1 MIQRSPSILR
11 AAAAVAALAATACGS
26 NGQSAA
32 TNLKAVFYK
41 TMSNAPV
48 VTFTLQRQNGAAIAT
63 TNAVS
68 VDTSSTFKGWMPIG
82 GARSVSTSASGVGS
96 VALTSGTY
104 PISINPGAALVGR
117 FNDSL
122 TVSADTARTY
132 QTSQQSWNVSSTKPF
147 RALRIEVYQTDASG
161 KALYGT
167 SPTAPDPLILSAN
180 VALTTNPTS
189 SQPFNTE
196 LFKGTYRAVI
206 IATPALATDTI
217 APFETGVINAAGA
230 GAVEPQ
236 SVSLVASQN
245 LIMLS
250 LKDGAVAVPDAAVGT
265 IETFDRTSLISLGT
279 TTYTSGLASIST
291 GSVGDVYVSVSASD
305 GSLMTFVALTAAT
318 PATQK
323 TLNRYAVT
331 GQVKPLS
338 GATITPSVGYYGTV
352 NAYMRSSFGQPIDT
366 WLKGIPSSP
375 TAIADANGTYS
386 MNLVEGMYDIKAE
399 QVPGFIT
406 PKAVTLTA
414 ATTPNFNLSVDAGA
428 TISGNVQ
435 DQGKNNVANVGVSIY
450 DSAHNNIA
458 GGQTDVNGNY
468 SIAVPAGT
476 YDVFVG
482 GALSGSPTVAAL
494 GTSPMTLTQFQINGR
509 LIDAQSNPFAGRVR
523 WGGGNVTT
531 TTLGTYTLKAVQGLN
546 WFQFSPTSNT
556 SPVGVTYEPL
566 VQVDANTFKSLP

>member
-11 AAAAVAALAATACGS
+11 AAAAVAALVATACGS

-32 TNLKAVFYK
+32 TDLKAVFYK

-48 VTFTLQRQNGAAIAT
+48 ATFTLQRQNGSAIAT
-63 TNAVS
+63 SNAVS
-68 VDTSSTFKGWMPIG
+68 VDTTSTFKGWMTIG
-82 GARSVSTSASGVGS
+82 STRSLSTSANGVGS
-96 VALTSGTY
+96 VALGNGTY
-104 PISINPGAALVGR
+104 PISINPNAALVGR

-122 TVSADTARTY
+122 TVSGDTARTY
-132 QTSQQSWNVSSTKPF
+132 QTSQQTWNVTSAKPF
-147 RALRIEVYQTDASG
+147 KALRIDVYQTDASG
-161 KALYGT
+161 KALY
-167 SPTAPDPLILSAN
+167 SANPNAPDPLILSAN
-180 VALTTNPTS
+180 ITLTTNPTS
-189 SQPFNTE
+189 TQSFNTE
-196 LFKGTYRAVI
+196 LFKGSYRAVI
-206 IATPALATDTI
+206 TANPSVSTDTI

-265 IETFDRTSLISLGT
+265 IEAFDRTSLISLGT
-279 TTYTSGLASIST
+279 TNYSGGLASIST

-305 GSLMTFVALTAAT
+305 GSLMAFLPLTATT

-331 GQVKPLS
+331 GQVKPVS
-338 GATITPSVGYYGTV
+338 GATITPSGTYYGTV
-352 NAYMRSSFGQPIDT
+352 NAYLRTSFGQPIDT

-375 TAIADANGTYS
+375 AAIADANGTYS
-386 MNLVEGMYDIKAE
+386 MKLVEGVYDVRAE
-399 QVPGFIT
+399 QVPGFAT
-406 PKAVTLTA
+406 PKTVTFTA
-414 ATTPNFNLSVDAGA
+414 AAGPLPLAVDAGA

-458 GGQTDVNGNY
+458 GGATDLSGNF

-482 GALSGSPTVAAL
+482 GALSGSPTVAASA
-494 GTSPMTLTQFQINGR
+494 TSTMTLTQFQINGR

-523 WGGGNVTT
+523 WGGGSVTT

-546 WFQFSPTSNT
+546 WFQFSPTSSS
-556 SPVGVTYEPL
+556 SPVGVTYESL